1 MLVSGAAGRPIRPV
15 PRLIIK
21 QVMLLSAAMLAA
33 TVLAAPPD
41 NSKVN
46 WTMNCAIYHGDKGK
60 GDTVAVRYLG
70 TPNYQDPK
78 VQASFTDEQAFKDI
92 KEGLQK
98 DGRMKMKS
106 FAGELTDLDIREL
119 VQYIRSFQK
128 GK

>member
-1 MLVSGAAGRPIRPV
+1 MLVSEAAGRPIMAV

-21 QVMLLSAAMLAA
+21 QVMLLAAAMLPI